1 MNIIAALLIFTVI
14 VVIHELGHFLLAK
27 KHGVGVPEFSVGMG
41 PRIITFAKTKKGPV
55 CRFFCSQKKFD
66 AYEDWQDVTKYS
78 WKLLPIGGSCAMV
91 GEDEDNDAADSFN
104 TKGVWARFSIV
115 FAGPFFNFILAFV
128 FSVIILANNGI
139 DIPRVLAAYDN
150 QPASEAGIKKGDVIR
165 RINGKKI
172 TIGREIDTYL
182 MLHPLSGEE
191 VKVEIERDGKE
202 KTIMVDPNYTA
213 YLFGFSYKQQNTADT
228 KISDV
233 SKDSPFQKAGVKA
246 GDEILS
252 VNGRTVDN
260 GEELGK
266 VMEEE
271 KKEGEAISFVIRR
284 GSEEKTYEIA
294 PKSYKTKTLGIY
306 ASDYQKGNAGQIL
319 QYSLIEVKYWIET
332 TVASLGQLV
341 TGKMSMKEVSGPVGI
356 VDTVGTMINETSKIG
371 LKEMWL
377 SILYMAVLLSANLGV
392 MNLLP
397 LPALDGGRLVFI
409 LIEAVRGKPVDCEKE
424 GYIHFAGF
432 VLLMLFMVFVLY
444 NDVIKIIH

>member
-1 MNIIAALLIFTVI
+1 
-14 VVIHELGHFLLAK
+14 
-27 KHGVGVPEFSVGMG
+27 
-41 PRIITFAKTKKGPV
+41 
-55 CRFFCSQKKFD
+55 
-66 AYEDWQDVTKYS
+66 
-78 WKLLPIGGSCAMV
+78 
-91 GEDEDNDAADSFN
+91 
-104 TKGVWARFSIV
+104 
-115 FAGPFFNFILAFV
+115 
-128 FSVIILANNGI
+128 
-139 DIPRVLAAYDN
+139 
-150 QPASEAGIKKGDVIR
+150 
-165 RINGKKI
+165 
-172 TIGREIDTYL
+172 

-319 QYSLIEVKYWIET
+319 RYSLIEVKYWIET

-397 LPALDGGRLVFI
+397 LPALDGVFHRPADFAKAGI
-409 LIEAVRGKPVDCEKE
+409 ALSTSDSSTYAFLA
-424 GYIHFAGF
+424 YIAHIKIRSGDRSDGCS
-432 VLLMLFMVFVLY
+432 LFMVFVLY

>member
-1 MNIIAALLIFTVI
+1 M
-14 VVIHELGHFLLAK
+14 
-27 KHGVGVPEFSVGMG
+27 
-41 PRIITFAKTKKGPV
+41 
-55 CRFFCSQKKFD
+55 
-66 AYEDWQDVTKYS
+66 
-78 WKLLPIGGSCAMV
+78 
-91 GEDEDNDAADSFN
+91 
-104 TKGVWARFSIV
+104 
-115 FAGPFFNFILAFV
+115 
-128 FSVIILANNGI
+128 
-139 DIPRVLAAYDN
+139 
-150 QPASEAGIKKGDVIR
+150 
-165 RINGKKI
+165 
-172 TIGREIDTYL
+172 
-182 MLHPLSGEE
+182 
-191 VKVEIERDGKE
+191 
-202 KTIMVDPNYTA
+202 
-213 YLFGFSYKQQNTADT
+213 FGFSYKQQNTVDT

-409 LIEAVRGKPVDCEKE
+409 LIEAVRGKPVDREKE